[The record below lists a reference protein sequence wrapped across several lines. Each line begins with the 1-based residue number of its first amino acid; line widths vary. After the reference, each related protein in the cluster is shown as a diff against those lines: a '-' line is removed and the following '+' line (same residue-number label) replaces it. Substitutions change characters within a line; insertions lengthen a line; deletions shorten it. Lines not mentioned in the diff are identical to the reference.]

1 MNTPL
6 LLFASILPIVII
18 AKYIYNKDKEKEPK
32 KLLSKLFI
40 SGIASCLLTLIITII
55 LEITFPF
62 FKTNSNN
69 LNLLQLIIYVFVKIA
84 LVEEFSKW
92 IMTYTI
98 SYDSKEFDQLY
109 DMIIYSV
116 FVSLGFACFENI
128 IYVLNNGLE
137 TAITRALL
145 AVPGHACDGI
155 FMGYYLGIAKI
166 SKVNNNE
173 NLKRKNLVLSLLI
186 PTILHGIYDYC
197 IYSKKILFIIIFYI
211 FIITIYNLSL
221 KKIKK
226 ISNITKKIQYPNNYC
241 PNCKIPIN
249 SNYCPYCGRK
259 KD

>member
-69 LNLLQLIIYVFVKIA
+69 LNLLQLIIYVFIKIA

-197 IYSKKILFIIIFYI
+197 IYSKKVLFIIIFYI

-226 ISNITKKIQYPNNYC
+226 ISNITKKIQYPNNYY